1 MQNGAL
7 RGSHFLGD
15 SGYATTNWLLCP
27 YRKTRG
33 RGQEKYNSKLTRGRV
48 VIERTFGIMKAK
60 WRLLQNKCRLSPRIF
75 IFYMYLLIITL
86 DKLSGIAMVCAMLHN
101 ISLINGIID
110 NEEWNE
116 VESIEEIIPSA
127 DEIREINQQIDGL
140 NYRNDYVVRFFE

>member
-1 MQNGAL
+1 
-7 RGSHFLGD
+7 
-15 SGYATTNWLLCP
+15 
-27 YRKTRG
+27 
-33 RGQEKYNSKLTRGRV
+33 
-48 VIERTFGIMKAK
+48 
-60 WRLLQNKCRLSPRIF
+60 
-75 IFYMYLLIITL
+75 
-86 DKLSGIAMVCAMLHN
+86 MVCAMLHN